1 MTSSDSV
8 PGLEIRTIETVEET
22 EVGRKVVEAW
32 VANEV
37 AQCGDCQSGQVPGAT
52 TQLPEIQS
60 SGDDHIGVMAPGQG

>member
-8 PGLEIRTIETVEET
+8 PGLEVLTIQT
-22 EVGRKVVEAW
+22 EAIRKVVEAW

-37 AQCGDCQSGQVPGAT
+37 AQCGDCQSGQVLAAT

-60 SGDDHIGVMAPGQG
+60 SGDDHIGATAPGQG

>member
-1 MTSSDSV
+1 MTPAGSV
-8 PGLEIRTIETVEET
+8 PGLEIRTIQT

-37 AQCGDCQSGQVPGAT
+37 AHCGDCQSGQMLAAT

-60 SGDDHIGVMAPGQG
+60 SGDDHIGATAPGQG

>member
-1 MTSSDSV
+1 MTTADSV
-8 PGLEIRTIETVEET
+8 PGLEVRTIET

-37 AQCGDCQSGQVPGAT
+37 AQCGHCQSGQVLAAT

-60 SGDDHIGVMAPGQG
+60 SGDDHIGVVAPGQG